1 MILFKFKNFSKMNL
15 FCWVSG
21 TPKRIMTPQVHYYIA
36 TFGRCVC
43 VCVYVC
49 VCAQLLSHV

>member
-1 MILFKFKNFSKMNL
+1 MNL